1 MAQRTG
7 SRHVGFHGQSLGG
20 SRVTTHQ
27 AVGIAEGSRG
37 SHDRLALQSTGARYH
52 QHLGIIEPGVGD
64 RCAAQLA
71 VFTCQL
77 EDVVDIDGIKWQIAQ
92 AVEHGLTLAGRVGI
106 PGEING
112 RDSGAA
118 PVHAVEIEIGSRGE
132 CFCDL
137 LTCWTVEGV
146 LQKVESVG
154 VPGVAR
160 HYFRGAD
167 LTGFRGGAAHL
178 AAVDDQAIQRVAVEE
193 RRGREGH
200 DGVFT
205 PQLEADFV
213 QHHGFVAGAQRGI
226 DGAGTGVDQS
236 RPTDC
241 SVGEAAALVVQR
253 RGVLQPV
260 AQGFAVQP
268 HQLEGVVGGVHLQVG
283 YGASIKG
290 QPQILHRAAG
300 LHRGGGCDR
309 RHAGDHGALLPSRPG
324 GVGRHLYGF
333 GIDGEI
339 AIAVD
344 AAGPVDR
351 QVCRGGDRQVGL
363 GGEFSADG
371 EIALEGQG
379 GGAGTGEIQIAI
391 QQQSA
396 GAVERERPGLQEGA
410 PQIGAAAADV
420 QIGAGRIIQGGVIRH
435 QPGLAQQ
442 VDGAGAGQRQVG
454 RLQSGRL
461 GHADRSTTQ
470 SGLAA
475 LRQGCLQQLTHRRRA
490 HQVGG
495 EAEGDHL
502 AAGRITGAA
511 SELQQAGGRGRS
523 HHPVDPTV
531 LQVAEGAGLH
541 AVEAHGRALSG
552 HRSFQRK
559 AVIGCAE
566 GGRHEGG
573 AADARRGDGVLQQQ
587 GAAARIHAEIQS
599 LDRTAAHRRS
609 RRPGVDGGLI
619 LRQWLTAAIDEAPL
633 VVHPVTEQIHHVPS
647 RVGVQLGIG
656 AQDATGG
663 RHLQGGGGD
672 GGARYQAGSGLQAD
686 AWSRVAVG
694 VAAG

>member
-1 MAQRTG
+1 M
-7 SRHVGFHGQSLGG
+7 
-20 SRVTTHQ
+20 
-27 AVGIAEGSRG
+27 
-37 SHDRLALQSTGARYH
+37 
-52 QHLGIIEPGVGD
+52 
-64 RCAAQLA
+64 
-71 VFTCQL
+71 
-77 EDVVDIDGIKWQIAQ
+77 
-92 AVEHGLTLAGRVGI
+92 
-106 PGEING
+106 
-112 RDSGAA
+112 
-118 PVHAVEIEIGSRGE
+118 
-132 CFCDL
+132 
-137 LTCWTVEGV
+137 
-146 LQKVESVG
+146 
-154 VPGVAR
+154 
-160 HYFRGAD
+160 
-167 LTGFRGGAAHL
+167 
-178 AAVDDQAIQRVAVEE
+178 
-193 RRGREGH
+193 
-200 DGVFT
+200 
-205 PQLEADFV
+205 
-213 QHHGFVAGAQRGI
+213 
-226 DGAGTGVDQS
+226 
-236 RPTDC
+236 
-241 SVGEAAALVVQR
+241 
-253 RGVLQPV
+253 
-260 AQGFAVQP
+260 
-268 HQLEGVVGGVHLQVG
+268 
-283 YGASIKG
+283 
-290 QPQILHRAAG
+290 
-300 LHRGGGCDR
+300 
-309 RHAGDHGALLPSRPG
+309 
-324 GVGRHLYGF
+324 
-333 GIDGEI
+333 
-339 AIAVD
+339 
-344 AAGPVDR
+344 
-351 QVCRGGDRQVGL
+351 
-363 GGEFSADG
+363 
-371 EIALEGQG
+371 
-379 GGAGTGEIQIAI
+379 
-391 QQQSA
+391 
-396 GAVERERPGLQEGA
+396 
-410 PQIGAAAADV
+410 
-420 QIGAGRIIQGGVIRH
+420 IRH

-442 VDGAGAGQRQVG
+442 VDGAGAGQCQVG

-573 AADARRGDGVLQQQ
+573 AADPRRGDGVLQQQ
-587 GAAARIHAEIQS
+587 GAAARIHAEIQN

-609 RRPGVDGGLI
+609 RRAGVDGGLI

-694 VAAG
+694 VAAGGAKRHGLQEAATGRIVLITLQTGDVEAVQEAEATCLQGEITVGGVDAGVERPRAGDAAVDGHRPTAEAQPLDAGGASIGGELKLQTIAQQELSAGAGQQTGQLKHGDIGIGDGGPPLQAEGSGRAQADRHAAAEQTSAGLSPNRQGERSIGGIAHLLDLGCGAGVHQASEDEVVAGDDRNLPGAAGGTQVDQ